1 MKSYIQLGIRKLAIC
16 MVCIAMLIAVIPA
29 DFAMGETTSTQADT
43 AATEDSFKAL
53 LDKAEKEG
61 RFVKV
66 CTLQDTLSV
75 VSSTGVRNLTAFY
88 GGLSSDVPLT
98 ELFNIKDLIDAGA
111 TIQRTEMG
119 AGDPYWERKELSV
132 SLGGKDYGTVTASTY
147 GVSILQVEQGD
158 SQEVIKE
165 KIRSEA
171 EKFFP
176 ADNWQINVGKD
187 DWNNMVTVM
196 PHEPDEYYQPYLY
209 YLKKC
214 GYGEYSANTYY
225 VEIANKNNQANSGWT
240 FVTAVDG
247 KEVDS
252 ISVLQ
257 MPDKLTYVQNS
268 SEFDTAGGMIEVR
281 YKDGTTE
288 SKPMT
293 PEMIQEFYLGKVGPQ
308 SLTVMY
314 RGKTAQYDINV
325 VAKSLVKISL
335 DIIPWCTEYVEG
347 DDELNVEGGHIRL
360 EFDNGEIEQ
369 KQITKDMVSGF
380 DSSVI
385 GPQAITVTYEGKT
398 TTYQINVREKTL
410 NYISIEREPDKKVY
424 VIGDPV
430 DVSGGKLRLTY
441 DNGTLEI
448 IDMTEDMV
456 AEFDNMIEG
465 PQSIMLRYDGLII
478 LYRIEV
484 IRKDIS
490 NCTVMDVPSQTY
502 DRSYITPKIVVK
514 DGEEIL
520 SEGSDY
526 SLYYRNNLNCGTA
539 IIKVTGMGKYEGTI
553 EKSFRITPA
562 KLPDEDIEVYFSS
575 GQSDIY
581 DGKEKMPTVLIGSL
595 IEGHDFEADYSNN
608 INAGEATVTI
618 EGVGNYTGIVTKTFI
633 IKPADISNYFA
644 CYHGAMG
651 EELIYD
657 GKEKKPLFD
666 VLENAAMGN
675 RLKLNKDFSIKYENN
690 IEPGEAKAIISGIGN
705 YTGTIVEK
713 FTIKSRA
720 ETLFEED
727 REIRLYGRDRY
738 DTAIEVANSFMN
750 VKAIDKFDNIIV
762 ADGRNYADA
771 LAGSYLA
778 KVKNAPILL
787 VGNDAASQAKIKA
800 YISSNIKPGGRVYI
814 LGGEG
819 AVSKT
824 FEKSL
829 SKYKIT
835 RLEGR
840 TRFETNIAILKE
852 AGVTNED
859 ILVCDGMSFADS
871 LSASAVG
878 KPILLVDKQ
887 LSSEQKTYIKRLG
900 SKNYYIIGGPG
911 AVNGTV
917 FKQIKSYGSVERV
930 YGQNRYST
938 SVAIAEKFFGKE
950 CKGITLA
957 YGLNFPDGL
966 SGGPLAM
973 ALDMPLILAT
983 TNDVNDAKAYS
994 DEADVNNAIVL
1005 GGKALISDEAV
1016 RYILEKASTPV
1027 DPVDPNP
1034 PVAGDKINK
1043 DIYSV
1048 ADKLGLTKETEKY
1061 FELLGAKDGAG
1072 FSKNIEL
1079 YLYDENSEAY
1089 KKVISSAGYDYMFGN
1104 IKATAYNSGVV
1115 LIYTGDGNVSQDILN
1130 KFKAIKFA

>member
-1 MKSYIQLGIRKLAIC
+1 MKSYIQLGIRKFAIC
-16 MVCIAMLIAVIPA
+16 MICIAMLIAVIPA
-29 DFAMGETTSTQADT
+29 DFAMAGTASAQSDT
-43 AATEDSFKAL
+43 AKTEDSFKAL
-53 LDKAEKEG
+53 LDKAERKG

-66 CTLQDTLSV
+66 CTLQDTLSI
-75 VSSTGVRNLTAFY
+75 VSRTGVRKLVAFY
-88 GGLSSDVPLT
+88 GGLSSDISLT
-98 ELFNIKDLIDAGA
+98 ELFDTKELIDAGA
-111 TIQRTEMG
+111 TIQRTAMG
-119 AGDPYWERKELSV
+119 AGDPYWECRELSV
-132 SLGGKDYGTVTASTY
+132 SMGGKDYGTVTASTY
-147 GVSILQVEQGD
+147 GVSTFQVEQGD

-165 KIRSEA
+165 KIKNEA

-176 ADNWQINVGKD
+176 AEEWQINVGKD
-187 DWNNMVTVM
+187 NLLDMTVAM
-196 PHEPDEYYQPYLY
+196 PDEAEEYYQPYLY

-214 GYGEYSANTYY
+214 GYGEYSDNTYY
-225 VEIANKNNQANSGWT
+225 IEIINKNNQTTSGWT
-240 FVTAVDG
+240 FVTAVEG
-247 KEVDS
+247 KAVES
-252 ISVLQ
+252 ISISQ
-257 MPDKLTYVQNS
+257 MPDKLTYVERTNV
-268 SEFDTAGGMIEVR
+268 FDTTGGMIEVR

-288 SKPMT
+288 NKPMT
-293 PEMIQEFYLGKVGPQ
+293 PEMIQESYLDEIGPQ

-314 RGKTAQYDINV
+314 RGKVTQYDINV
-325 VAKSLVKISL
+325 VEKSLTKISL
-335 DIIPWCTEYVEG
+335 SNTPWCTEYIEG
-347 DDELNVEGGHIRL
+347 ADEINVEDGYLLL
-360 EFDNGEIEQ
+360 EFDNGETDQ
-369 KQITKDMVSGF
+369 KPITKDMISGF

-385 GPQAITVTYEGKT
+385 GPQTITVTYEGKT
-398 TTYQINVREKTL
+398 TTYQINIREKTL
-410 NYISIEREPDKKVY
+410 SHISIEREPDKKVY
-424 VIGDPV
+424 VIGEPV

-441 DNGTLEI
+441 DNGTSEV
-448 IDMTEDMV
+448 IDMTEAMV
-456 AEFDNMIEG
+456 EEFNNRITG
-465 PQSIMLRYDGLII
+465 PQSILLRYGDWPIFCHV
-478 LYRIEV
+478 EV

-490 NCTVMDVPSQTY
+490 NCTVMDIPNQTY
-502 DRSYITPKIVVK
+502 AARYLKPKVVVN
-514 DGEEIL
+514 DGNDIL
-520 SEGSDY
+520 SEGKDY
-526 SLYYRNNLNCGTA
+526 SLSYSKNLNCGTA
-539 IIKVTGMGKYEGTI
+539 IIEINGMGKYEGTI
-553 EKSFRITPA
+553 EKSFQIIPA
-562 KLPDEDIEVYFSS
+562 KLTDKDTRVYFASW
-575 GQSDIY
+575 QSDIY
-581 DGKEKMPTVLIGSL
+581 DGKEKMPTVSIGNL
-595 IEGHDFEADYSNN
+595 LEDRDFKVTYSDN
-608 INAGEATVTI
+608 INAGEAKVTVR
-618 EGVGNYTGIVTKTFI
+618 GVGNYTGTVTKTFI
-633 IKPADISNYFA
+633 IRPAGISNFT
-644 CYHGAMG
+644 CLPENVD
-651 EELIYD
+651 EEFIYD
-657 GKEKKPLFD
+657 GKEKRPLFY
-666 VLENAAMGN
+666 VFENDAIGKQLAF
-675 RLKLNKDFSIKYENN
+675 NKDFSIKYENN
-690 IEPGEAKAIISGIGN
+690 IEPGEAKAIITGIGN

-720 ETLFEED
+720 EGFFGED
-727 REIRLYGRDRY
+727 REIRLFGHDRY
-738 DTAIEVANSFMN
+738 DTAIQVANSFME
-750 VKAIDKFDNIIV
+750 VKSIDKFDNIIV

-787 VGNDAASQAKIKA
+787 VGEDAASQAKIKA

-887 LSSEQKTYIKRLG
+887 LSSEQKTYLRGLK

-911 AVNGTV
+911 AVAPAV
-917 FKQIKSYGSVERV
+917 EKQVKSYGSVQRV

-938 SVAIAEKFFGKE
+938 SVAVAEKFFGKE
-950 CKGITLA
+950 CKGIALA

-973 ALDMPLILAT
+973 ALDIPLILAT
-983 TNDVNDAKAYS
+983 SNDVNDAKAYAE
-994 DEADVNNAIVL
+994 EAAADKAVVL
-1005 GGKALISDEAV
+1005 GGTSLISDEAV
-1016 RYILEKASTPV
+1016 RYILEKTSAPV

-1034 PVAGDKINK
+1034 PVSGDKINK
-1043 DIYSV
+1043 DIYAV
-1048 ADKLGLTKETEKY
+1048 ADKLGITKETEKY

-1072 FSKNIEL
+1072 FSNSIEL